1 MQKLALA
8 VVLSSLALAG
18 ACDSS
23 SEKADGGKGDAKSG
37 DAKAGD
43 KKEAGGDAKTDADAD
58 PKDDAEAAEPA
69 AEVKLAELDL
79 EEAGIEV
86 KLQAPEGAKAAEEF
100 GAYTVKAGET
110 FQLEI
115 HTGAA
120 DLAARKKEIEE
131 NTVNKLKKFHTE
143 SDTALV
149 YETEVMGKTE
159 FHFVANVEVDG
170 AKYNCEDTKGKGY
183 TQADV
188 EAMHKSC
195 TSMVAN

>member
-8 VVLSSLALAG
+8 LVLSSLALTG
-18 ACDSS
+18 GCDSS
-23 SEKADGGKGDAKSG
+23 SEKADGGKDDAKSG
-37 DAKAGD
+37 DAKAAEEKD
-43 KKEAGGDAKTDADAD
+43 GGDAKPADA
-58 PKDDAEAAEPA
+58 KEDAEAAEPA
-69 AEVKLAELDL
+69 AEVKLAELNL
-79 EEAGIEV
+79 EDTGLDV

-120 DLAARKKEIEE
+120 DLAARKKEIED
-131 NTVNKLKKFHTE
+131 NTVNKLEKFHTE
-143 SDTALV
+143 SDAALV

-159 FHFVANVEVDG
+159 FHFVANVELDG
-170 AKYNCEDTKGKGY
+170 AKYNCEDTKGKAY

-188 EAMHKSC
+188 EAMHKAC
-195 TSMVAN
+195 TSMAAI